1 MEPGD
6 GPKPIW
12 GEADRTN
19 ECDTGRKS
27 SILVLLVA
35 GRQDTFRA
43 ELLERLRQ
51 GKINYDLQGVQPAER
66 RDSELKRRATSGRT
80 EQVDTILEPRTSSHQ
95 VDVARAAA
103 SAIRDPPVIGNTRF
117 HSCARATPALDSY
130 LAERHDERA
139 EETAIQIARGWDQ
152 GHGAAV
158 HVSKAKLARL
168 AGLPARP
175 GRALMSQLP
184 DQTRSNEVKGLE
196 DRDTIRRQANEWKLE
211 PPRRTRRRALRC
223 IRNDRTQG
231 TSVSH
236 RLKAM
241 SVYRIS

>member
-1 MEPGD
+1 MPGGD
-6 GPKPIW
+6 RRPIW

-19 ECDTGRKS
+19 ECDTGWKS

-35 GRQDTFRA
+35 GRQDPFRA

-51 GKINYDLQGVQPAER
+51 GKINYDLRGVQPAER
-66 RDSELKRRATSGRT
+66 RYSKLKRRATPGRT
-80 EQVDTILEPRTSSHQ
+80 EQVDTILEPRTSSRQ
-95 VDVARAAA
+95 ADVARAAA
-103 SAIRDPPVIGNTRF
+103 SAICGPPLM
-117 HSCARATPALDSY
+117 RANPALDSY
-130 LAERHDERA
+130 PAERHDERS
-139 EETAIQIARGWDQ
+139 EETTIQIARGWDQ

-241 SVYRIS
+241 RVYRIS